1 MEKSDS
7 PWSVVLTTTD
17 SEALANTIAA
27 ALVEAQLAACVSIFP
42 IRSVYS
48 WQGQI
53 HKNGEWQLLIKTRQ
67 RQFEAVSEKVRSL
80 HTYDTPEL
88 IALSIDQGSADYL
101 RWMNETIKPTTKP

>member
-7 PWSVVLTTTD
+7 HWSVVLTTTD
-17 SEALANTIAA
+17 SETLADTIAA
-27 ALVEAQLAACVSIFP
+27 ALIEAQLAACVNILP

-53 HKNGEWQLLIKTRQ
+53 HKNGEWQLLIKTQ
-67 RQFEAVSEKVRSL
+67 QSQFEAVSEKVQSL

-88 IALSIDQGSADYL
+88 IALPIVQGSTDYL
-101 RWMNETIKPTTKP
+101 KWMDDTIKL